1 MRFSILSVFAVA
13 TAALVIAAPA
23 PSHAV
28 VADDSCPLDGACEAD
43 CNRKASDCIDACE
56 EKFKDEDKARVTC
69 KYECTQKRQQCQK
82 SCE

>member
-1 MRFSILSVFAVA
+1 MKISIMSLAAVA
-13 TAALVIAAPA
+13 TAAFVVAAPA
-23 PSHAV
+23 PANAV
-28 VADDSCPLDGACEAD
+28 VADDSCPLDACDAD